1 MRLLWRLESSVRVI
15 IVGNGLA
22 GIISA
27 KTLRELDKKIE
38 IEVFAEEK
46 YHYYPRPN
54 LIEFLAGNIPFERMF
69 AFSQEW
75 YREQNINIH
84 LEKQVTRI
92 FPDSQE
98 IELEGGKKEKY
109 ESLLLANG
117 SSSFIPPFKGTDK
130 KGVFTLRTLDDAF
143 DLLKYLENHQRV
155 VVIGGGLLGLETA
168 RAMKS
173 RGALVEVVEF
183 FDRLLPRQLDDQAAS
198 LLKAQ
203 IENMGIKVHL
213 GLAAEEILGQDEVK
227 GLRFKGEREIET
239 DMAVVA
245 AGVRSNIQLAEEAGL
260 ETDKGLV
267 VDDYLQSSNPK
278 IFAAGDVIQH
288 LGKVYGIIPASFHQA
303 RVVASNILGEKE
315 KYVGTV
321 PSNTLKVV
329 GLDLTSVGLVNP
341 EEGTFEEFRK
351 EKKEEGIY
359 KKVVIQEGVVIGAIW
374 MDTKKGAGEISR
386 IISQKLN
393 VEKHKV
399 SLLEDDFDYSVL

>member
-1 MRLLWRLESSVRVI
+1 LRII

-27 KTLRELDKKIE
+27 KTLRELDKKVE
-38 IEVFAEEK
+38 IDIFADEK

-69 AFSQEW
+69 AFSEEW
-75 YREQNINIH
+75 YGEQNINIH
-84 LEKQVTRI
+84 LEKPVSRI
-92 FPDSQE
+92 LPDSQE
-98 IELEGGKKEKY
+98 IEVEGGKREKY

-117 SSSFIPPFKGTDK
+117 SCSFIPPFKGADK
-130 KGVFTLRTLDDAF
+130 TGVFALRTLDDAF
-143 DLLKYLENHQRV
+143 ELLEYLKSHQRV

-183 FDRLLPRQLDDQAAS
+183 FDRLLPRQLDTQGAS

-213 GLAAEEILGQDEVK
+213 GLATEEVLGQDEVS
-227 GLRFKGEREIET
+227 GLRFKGEAEIET
-239 DMAVVA
+239 DMAIVA
-245 AGVRSNIQLAEEAGL
+245 AGVRPNLKIAKEAGL
-260 ETDKGLV
+260 ETDRGLA
-267 VDDYLQSSNPK
+267 VDDYLQSSDSK
-278 IFAAGDVIQH
+278 IFAAGDIIQH
-288 LGKVYGIIPASFHQA
+288 RGRVYGIIPSSFNQA
-303 RVVASNILGEKE
+303 RVVASNILGKKE
-315 KYVGTV
+315 EYVGTV

-341 EEGTFEEFRK
+341 EDDSYEELRK
-351 EKKEEGIY
+351 ENREEAIY
-359 KKVVIQEGVVIGAIW
+359 KKVVLQKGLVVGAIW
-374 MDTKKGAGEISR
+374 IGTKKGVSEINR
-386 IISQKLN
+386 IISRKIS
-393 VEKHKV
+393 VEIHKD

>member
-1 MRLLWRLESSVRVI
+1 MKVI

-27 KTLRELDKKIE
+27 KTLRELDNKVEIE
-38 IEVFAEEK
+38 IFAEEK

-69 AFSQEW
+69 AFPEEW

-84 LEKQVTRI
+84 LEKPVIRI
-92 FPDSQE
+92 FPDSKE
-98 IELEGGKKEKY
+98 IEVEGGKREKY

-117 SSSFIPPFKGTDK
+117 SFSFIPPFKGTDK
-130 KGVFTLRTLDDAF
+130 KGIFALRTLNDAF
-143 DLLKYLENHQRV
+143 ELLEYVKNHQRA

-173 RGALVEVVEF
+173 RGAQVEVVEF
-183 FDRLLPRQLDDQAAS
+183 FDRLLPRQLDIQGAS
-198 LLKAQ
+198 VLRAQ
-203 IENMGIKVHL
+203 LENMGIKVQL
-213 GLAAEEILGQDEVK
+213 GLATEEVLGQDEVT
-227 GLRFKGEREIET
+227 GLRFKGEKEIEA
-239 DMAVVA
+239 DMAIVA
-245 AGVRSNIQLAEEAGL
+245 AGVRPNMRIAKEAGL
-260 ETDKGLV
+260 ETNRGLV
-267 VDDYLQSSNPK
+267 VDDYLKSSNPK

-288 LGKVYGIIPASFHQA
+288 KGSVYGIIPASFNQA
-303 RVVASNILGEKE
+303 RVVASNILGRKE
-315 KYVGTV
+315 KYEGTV

-341 EEGTFEEFRK
+341 EKGTCEEFRK

-359 KKVVIQEGVVIGAIW
+359 KKVVIQKGVVVGAIW
-374 MDTKKGAGEISR
+374 IGTKKGINEISR
-386 IISQKLN
+386 IISQKIN
-393 VEKHKV
+393 VEEHKI

>member
-1 MRLLWRLESSVRVI
+1 MKVI

-27 KTLRELDKKIE
+27 KTLRELDNKVEIE
-38 IEVFAEEK
+38 IFAEEK

-69 AFSQEW
+69 AFPEEW

-84 LEKQVTRI
+84 LEKPVIRI
-92 FPDSQE
+92 FPDSKE
-98 IELEGGKKEKY
+98 IEVEGGKREKY

-117 SSSFIPPFKGTDK
+117 SFSFIPPFKGTDK
-130 KGVFTLRTLDDAF
+130 KGIFALRTLNDAF
-143 DLLKYLENHQRV
+143 ELLEYVKNHQRA

-173 RGALVEVVEF
+173 RGAQVEVVEF
-183 FDRLLPRQLDDQAAS
+183 FDRLLPRQLDIQGAS
-198 LLKAQ
+198 VLRAQ
-203 IENMGIKVHL
+203 LENMGIKVQL
-213 GLAAEEILGQDEVK
+213 GLATEEVLGQDEVR
-227 GLRFKGEREIET
+227 GLKFKGEKEIEA
-239 DMAVVA
+239 DMAIVA
-245 AGVRSNIQLAEEAGL
+245 AGVRPNMRIAKEAGL
-260 ETDKGLV
+260 ETDRGLV
-267 VDDYLQSSNPK
+267 VDDYLKSSNPK

-288 LGKVYGIIPASFHQA
+288 RGSVYGIIPASFNQA
-303 RVVASNILGEKE
+303 RVVASNILGRKE
-315 KYVGTV
+315 KYEGTV

-341 EEGTFEEFRK
+341 EKGTCEEFRK

-359 KKVVIQEGVVIGAIW
+359 KKVVIQKGVVVGAIW
-374 MDTKKGAGEISR
+374 IGTKKGINEISR
-386 IISQKLN
+386 IISQKIN
-393 VEKHKV
+393 VEEHKI

>member
-1 MRLLWRLESSVRVI
+1 MRII

-27 KTLRELDKKIE
+27 KTLRELDKKVE

-54 LIEFLAGNIPFERMF
+54 LIEFLAGTIPFERMF
-69 AFSQEW
+69 AFPQEW
-75 YREQNINIH
+75 YREQNINIR
-84 LEKQVTRI
+84 LEKPVMRI

-98 IELEGGKKEKY
+98 IEVEGRKREKY

-117 SSSFIPPFKGTDK
+117 SFSFIPPFKGTGK
-130 KGVFTLRTLDDAF
+130 KGIFALRTLDDAF
-143 DLLKYLENHQRV
+143 ELLEYLKNHQRV

-173 RGALVEVVEF
+173 RGARVEVVEF
-183 FDRLLPRQLDDQAAS
+183 FDRLLPRQLDIQGAS
-198 LLKAQ
+198 LLKTQ

-213 GLAAEEILGQDEVK
+213 GLATEEILGQDEAR
-227 GLRFKGEREIET
+227 GLRFKGQKEIEA
-239 DMAVVA
+239 DMAIIA
-245 AGVRSNIQLAEEAGL
+245 AGVRPNIRLAKEAGL
-260 ETDKGLV
+260 ETDRGLV

-278 IFAAGDVIQH
+278 IFGAGDVIQH
-288 LGKVYGIIPASFHQA
+288 RGRVYGIIPSSFNQA
-303 RVVASNILGEKE
+303 RVVASNILSKKE
-315 KYVGTV
+315 KYEGTV
-321 PSNTLKVV
+321 PSNSLKVV

-341 EEGTFEEFRK
+341 EEGTCEEFRK

-359 KKVVIQEGVVIGAIW
+359 KKVVIQKGVVIGAIW
-374 MDTKKGAGEISR
+374 MGTKKGISEISR

-393 VEKHKV
+393 VEKHKI

>member
-1 MRLLWRLESSVRVI
+1 VRVI

-27 KTLRELDKKIE
+27 KTLRELDKKVE

-54 LIEFLAGNIPFERMF
+54 LIEFLAGTVPFERMF
-69 AFSQEW
+69 AFPQEW

-84 LEKQVTRI
+84 LGKQVTSI
-92 FPDSQE
+92 FPDTQE
-98 IELEGGKKEKY
+98 IEVEGGKKEKY

-130 KGVFTLRTLDDAF
+130 KGVFALRNLDDAF
-143 DLLKYLENHQRV
+143 ELLEYLENNKRV
-155 VVIGGGLLGLETA
+155 IVIGGGLLGLETA
-168 RAMKS
+168 RALKS
-173 RGALVEVVEF
+173 RGARVEVVEF
-183 FDRLLPRQLDDQAAS
+183 FDRLLPRQLDIQGAS

-213 GLAAEEILGQDEVK
+213 GLATEEVLGQDEVR
-227 GLRFKGEREIET
+227 GLRFKGEKEMET

-245 AGVRSNIQLAEEAGL
+245 AGVKPNIRIAKEAGL
-260 ETDKGLV
+260 ETDRGLV
-267 VDDYLQSSNPK
+267 VGDYLQTSNPK

-288 LGKVYGIIPASFHQA
+288 IGKVYGIIPASFNQA
-303 RVVASNILGEKE
+303 RIVASNILGKKE
-315 KYVGTV
+315 KYEGTV

-351 EKKEEGIY
+351 EKKGEGIY
-359 KKVVIQEGVVIGAIW
+359 KKVVIQKGVVVGAIW
-374 MDTKKGAGEISR
+374 MGTKKGVSEISR
-386 IISQKLN
+386 IISQKIN
-393 VEKHKV
+393 VEKHKI